1 MDRGRLDGRGVG
13 PAGSDS
19 RRARGPGV
27 SLDGI
32 SDGGRFGV
40 LAIDHRDSLRAV
52 LAPDDPVSVSV
63 DDITELKRELV
74 GALAAGATG
83 VMLEPEYSIPQL
95 LDGTLP
101 DGVGFT
107 AALEA
112 QGYAADPEAA
122 ATRILE
128 GWSVEAAAA
137 SGAAAAKLLVLYRP
151 DRPHGAVQER
161 VAAEILDECRR
172 VGIPL
177 VLEPLFYGL
186 HDPTARRGLVIETV
200 ERFAAMDPHLLKLP
214 FPVDPAHEPDRGVW
228 AEACADITS
237 RCHMPWT
244 LLSGGGSYESY
255 RDQLAAAVSA
265 GCSGFM
271 AGRALWGEA
280 ALSPLG
286 DRSRTIA
293 EVVVPRLAEL
303 RSLLA

>member
-1 MDRGRLDGRGVG
+1 MSLESISERGC
-13 PAGSDS
+13 
-19 RRARGPGV
+19 
-27 SLDGI
+27 
-32 SDGGRFGV
+32 FGV

-52 LAPDDPVSVSV
+52 LAPDDQDSVHA
-63 DDITELKRELV
+63 DDITDLKRELV

-101 DGVGFT
+101 AGVGFT

-122 ATRILE
+122 VTQILA

-137 SGAAAAKLLVLYRP
+137 CGAAAAKLLVFYRP
-151 DRPHGAVQER
+151 DRAEHAAAQER
-161 VAAEILDECRR
+161 VAAEILAECRR

-186 HDPTARRGLVIETV
+186 DDPGARRAIVIETV

-214 FPVDPAHEPDRGVW
+214 FPVDPSHEPDGGVW
-228 AEACADITS
+228 AAACTEVTK

-244 LLSGGGSYESY
+244 LLSGGGSFESY
-255 RDQLAAAVSA
+255 RDQVAAAVAA

-280 ALSPLG
+280 ALALPTERPGIISDLV
-286 DRSRTIA
+286 A
-293 EVVVPRLAEL
+293 PRLAEL
-303 RSLLA
+303 RSLLG

>member
-1 MDRGRLDGRGVG
+1 M
-13 PAGSDS
+13 
-19 RRARGPGV
+19 
-27 SLDGI
+27 SLEGI
-32 SDGGRFGV
+32 SDSGRFAV

-52 LAPDDPVSVSV
+52 LAPDDPDSVGAEA
-63 DDITELKRELV
+63 ITDLKRELV
-74 GALAAGATG
+74 GTLAAGATG

-122 ATRILE
+122 PTRILE
-128 GWSVEAAAA
+128 GWSVAAAAA

-151 DRPHGAVQER
+151 DRPHGAAQER
-161 VAAEILDECRR
+161 VAAEILAECRR

-186 HDPTARRGLVIETV
+186 DDPSARRAIVIETV

-214 FPVDPAHEPDRGVW
+214 FPVDPAHEPDRDVW
-228 AEACADITS
+228 AAACSEITQ

-244 LLSGGGSYESY
+244 LLSGGGDYESY
-255 RDQLAAAVSA
+255 RNQVEAAVSA

-280 ALSPLG
+280 ALAPAG
-286 DRSRTIA
+286 RRTRIIA
-293 EVVVPRLAEL
+293 ELVAPRLAEL
-303 RSLLA
+303 RRVVS

>member
-1 MDRGRLDGRGVG
+1 M
-13 PAGSDS
+13 
-19 RRARGPGV
+19 
-27 SLDGI
+27 SLEGI
-32 SDGGRFGV
+32 SDNGRFGV

-52 LAPDDPVSVSV
+52 LAPDDQDSVSAEA
-63 DDITELKRELV
+63 ITDLKRELV

-122 ATRILE
+122 PTRILE
-128 GWSVEAAAA
+128 DWSVAAAAA

-151 DRPHGAVQER
+151 DRPHGAAQER

-177 VLEPLFYGL
+177 VQEPLFYGL
-186 HDPTARRGLVIETV
+186 DDPSARRELVIETV
-200 ERFAAMDPHLLKLP
+200 ERFAVMDPHLLKLP

-228 AEACADITS
+228 AAACAEITE

-244 LLSGGGSYESY
+244 LLSGGGSYGSY
-255 RDQLAAAVSA
+255 RDQVETAVSA

-280 ALSPLG
+280 ALASPAE
-286 DRSRTIA
+286 RSRIIS
-293 EVVVPRLAEL
+293 EVVAPRLAQL
-303 RSLLA
+303 RSILA

>member
-1 MDRGRLDGRGVG
+1 
-13 PAGSDS
+13 
-19 RRARGPGV
+19 V

-40 LAIDHRDSLRAV
+40 LAIDHRDSMRAV
-52 LAPDDPVSVSV
+52 LAPEAPDSV
-63 DDITELKRELV
+63 DATEITDLKRKLV

-112 QGYAADPEAA
+112 QGYASDPEASS
-122 ATRILE
+122 TRILE
-128 GWSVEAAAA
+128 GWSVQAAAGCGA
-137 SGAAAAKLLVLYRP
+137 SAAKLLVFYRP
-151 DRPHGAVQER
+151 DRPAHAAIQER
-161 VAAEILDECRR
+161 VAGEILAECRR

-186 HDPTARRGLVIETV
+186 NDPSTRRRLVIETV
-200 ERFAAMDPHLLKLP
+200 DRFAAMDPHLLKLP
-214 FPVDPAHEPDRGVW
+214 FPVDPGHEPDRKVW
-228 AEACADITS
+228 AAACSEIAE

-244 LLSGGGSYESY
+244 LLSGGGGYESY
-255 RDQLAAAVSA
+255 RDQVQAAVAA

-280 ALSPLG
+280 VLASPA
-286 DRSRTIA
+286 DRARIIA
-293 EVVVPRLAEL
+293 DVVAPRLAEL
-303 RSLLA
+303 RTIAT

>member
-1 MDRGRLDGRGVG
+1 M
-13 PAGSDS
+13 
-19 RRARGPGV
+19 
-27 SLDGI
+27 SLEGI
-32 SDGGRFGV
+32 STGGRFGV

-52 LAPDDPVSVSV
+52 LAPDDQDSVSA
-63 DDITELKRELV
+63 DDITDLKRELV
-74 GALAAGATG
+74 GTLAAGATG

-112 QGYAADPEAA
+112 QGYASDPEAA
-122 ATRILE
+122 PTRILE
-128 GWSVEAAAA
+128 GWSVAAAAA
-137 SGAAAAKLLVLYRP
+137 SGAAAAKLLVLHRP
-151 DRPHGAVQER
+151 DRPHGAAQER

-186 HDPTARRGLVIETV
+186 DDPSARRELVIETV

-214 FPVDPAHEPDRGVW
+214 FPVDPAHEPDRDVW
-228 AEACADITS
+228 AAACAEITE

-255 RDQLAAAVSA
+255 RDQVEAAVSA

-280 ALSPLG
+280 ALASPPERG
-286 DRSRTIA
+286 RIIS
-293 EVVVPRLAEL
+293 EVVAPRLVEL
-303 RSLLA
+303 RSIVH

>member
-1 MDRGRLDGRGVG
+1 MSLE
-13 PAGSDS
+13 
-19 RRARGPGV
+19 GV
-27 SLDGI
+27 SHD
-32 SDGGRFGV
+32 GRFGV

-52 LAPDDPVSVSV
+52 LAPDDPNSVSAGA
-63 DDITELKRELV
+63 ITGLKRELV

-83 VMLEPEYSIPQL
+83 VMLEPEYSIPDL

-122 ATRILE
+122 PTRILE
-128 GWSVEAAAA
+128 GWSVAAAAA
-137 SGAAAAKLLVLYRP
+137 SGAAAAKLLVLYHP
-151 DRPHGAVQER
+151 DRPHGAAQER
-161 VAAEILDECRR
+161 VAAEVLAECRR

-186 HDPTARRGLVIETV
+186 TDPSGRRAVVIETV

-214 FPVDPAHEPDRGVW
+214 FPVDPRHEPDRGVW
-228 AEACADITS
+228 AEACAQITE
-237 RCHMPWT
+237 RCPMPWT
-244 LLSGGGSYESY
+244 LLSGGGSYQSY
-255 RDQLAAAVSA
+255 RDQVEAAVSQ

-280 ALSPLG
+280 ALAPPAERPG
-286 DRSRTIA
+286 IIA
-293 EVVVPRLAEL
+293 GLVAPRLAEL
-303 RSLLA
+303 RSIVA

>member
-1 MDRGRLDGRGVG
+1 M
-13 PAGSDS
+13 
-19 RRARGPGV
+19 

-52 LAPDDPVSVSV
+52 LAPHDQDSVGAG
-63 DDITELKRELV
+63 DITDLKRELV

-101 DGVGFT
+101 AGVGFT

-122 ATRILE
+122 ATRVLE

-137 SGAAAAKLLVLYRP
+137 CGASAAKLLIFYRP
-151 DRPHGAVQER
+151 DRGEHAAVQER
-161 VAAEILDECRR
+161 VAAEILAECRR

-186 HDPTARRGLVIETV
+186 DDPAARRAIVIETA

-214 FPVDPAHEPDRGVW
+214 FPVDPAHEPDRSVW
-228 AEACADITS
+228 AVACAEITE

-244 LLSGGGSYESY
+244 LLSGGGNFESY
-255 RDQLAAAVSA
+255 RDQVAAAVAA

-280 ALSPLG
+280 ALASPS
-286 DRSRTIA
+286 DRPSMISDLVA
-293 EVVVPRLAEL
+293 PRLAEL
-303 RSLLA
+303 RTIVG

>member
-1 MDRGRLDGRGVG
+1 M
-13 PAGSDS
+13 
-19 RRARGPGV
+19 

-32 SDGGRFGV
+32 SEDGRFGV

-52 LAPDDPVSVSV
+52 LAPDDQESVSA
-63 DDITELKRELV
+63 DDITDLKRELV
-74 GALAAGATG
+74 GALAADATG

-101 DGVGFT
+101 AEVGFT

-122 ATRILE
+122 ATRVLE
-128 GWSVEAAAA
+128 GWSVEGAAACGA
-137 SGAAAAKLLVLYRP
+137 SAAKLLVLYRP
-151 DRPHGAVQER
+151 DRPHGAVQEG
-161 VAAEILDECRR
+161 VAAEILAECRR

-186 HDPTARRGLVIETV
+186 DDPAARRAIVIETV

-214 FPVDPAHEPDRGVW
+214 FPVDPAHESDRAVW
-228 AEACADITS
+228 ASACAEVTE

-244 LLSGGGSYESY
+244 LLSGGGNYESY
-255 RDQLAAAVSA
+255 RDQVAAAVAA

-280 ALSPLG
+280 ALAPPTE
-286 DRSRTIA
+286 RPAIIA
-293 EVVVPRLAEL
+293 DVVAPRLAEL
-303 RSLLA
+303 RSLLG

>member
-1 MDRGRLDGRGVG
+1 M
-13 PAGSDS
+13 
-19 RRARGPGV
+19 

-32 SDGGRFGV
+32 SDGGRFAV
-40 LAIDHRDSLRAV
+40 LAIDHRDSMRAV
-52 LAPDDPVSVSV
+52 LAPDAPDSVGA
-63 DDITELKRELV
+63 DDITDLKRELV
-74 GALAAGATG
+74 GTLAGGATG

-122 ATRILE
+122 ATQILE
-128 GWSVEAAAA
+128 GWSVEAATAC
-137 SGAAAAKLLVLYRP
+137 GAAAAKLLVLYRP
-151 DRPHGAVQER
+151 DRPSHAAAQER
-161 VAAEILDECRR
+161 AAAGILAECRR

-186 HDPTARRGLVIETV
+186 DDPGARRDLVIETV

-214 FPVDPAHEPDRGVW
+214 FPVDPTHEPDRRVW
-228 AEACADITS
+228 AEACAGITA
-237 RCHMPWT
+237 RCSMPWT
-244 LLSGGGSYESY
+244 LLSGGGSYQSY
-255 RDQLAAAVSA
+255 RDQVETAVSE

-280 ALSPLG
+280 ALAPP
-286 DRSRTIA
+286 A
-293 EVVVPRLAEL
+293 ERPRMITELVAPRLTEL
-303 RSLLA
+303 RSIVG

>member
-1 MDRGRLDGRGVG
+1 M
-13 PAGSDS
+13 
-19 RRARGPGV
+19 

-52 LAPDDPVSVSV
+52 LTPDDQDSVSAG
-63 DDITELKRELV
+63 DITDLKRELV
-74 GALAAGATG
+74 GALATGATG

-101 DGVGFT
+101 TGVGFT

-122 ATRILE
+122 PTRILE
-128 GWSVEAAAA
+128 GWSVAAAAA

-151 DRPHGAVQER
+151 DRPHGAAQER
-161 VAAEILDECRR
+161 VAGEILTECRR

-186 HDPTARRGLVIETV
+186 DDPSARRAIVIETV

-214 FPVDPAHEPDRGVW
+214 FPVDPSHEPDRSVW
-228 AEACADITS
+228 AAACAEITE

-244 LLSGGGSYESY
+244 LLSGGGNFESY
-255 RDQLAAAVSA
+255 RDQVAAAVA
-265 GCSGFM
+265 VGCSGFM

-280 ALSPLG
+280 ALASPTERPSIVSDLV
-286 DRSRTIA
+286 A
-293 EVVVPRLAEL
+293 PRLAEL
-303 RSLLA
+303 RSLLN

>member
-1 MDRGRLDGRGVG
+1 M
-13 PAGSDS
+13 
-19 RRARGPGV
+19 
-27 SLDGI
+27 SLEGI
-32 SDGGRFGV
+32 STGGRFGV

-52 LAPDDPVSVSV
+52 LAPDDQDSVSA
-63 DDITELKRELV
+63 DDITDLKRELV
-74 GALAAGATG
+74 GTLAAGATG

-112 QGYAADPEAA
+112 QGYASDPEAA
-122 ATRILE
+122 PTRILE
-128 GWSVEAAAA
+128 GWSVAAAAA

-151 DRPHGAVQER
+151 DRPHGAAQER

-186 HDPTARRGLVIETV
+186 DDPSARRELVIETV
-200 ERFAAMDPHLLKLP
+200 ERFAVMDPHLLKLP

-228 AEACADITS
+228 AAACAEITE

-255 RDQLAAAVSA
+255 RDQVEAAVSA

-271 AGRALWGEA
+271 VGRALWGEA
-280 ALSPLG
+280 ALAPAAQRARL
-286 DRSRTIA
+286 IA
-293 EVVVPRLAEL
+293 ELVAPRLAEL
-303 RSLLA
+303 RRVVS

>member
-1 MDRGRLDGRGVG
+1 M
-13 PAGSDS
+13 
-19 RRARGPGV
+19 

-32 SDGGRFGV
+32 SDGRRFGV

-52 LAPDDPVSVSV
+52 LAPDDQDSVGAG
-63 DDITELKRELV
+63 DITDLKRELV
-74 GALAAGATG
+74 GALASGATG

-101 DGVGFT
+101 AGVGFT

-122 ATRILE
+122 ATRILD

-137 SGAAAAKLLVLYRP
+137 CGASAAKLLIFYRP
-151 DRPHGAVQER
+151 DRGEHAAVQER
-161 VAAEILDECRR
+161 VADEILAECRR

-186 HDPTARRGLVIETV
+186 EDPGERRSVVIETV
-200 ERFAAMDPHLLKLP
+200 DRFAAMDPHLLKLP
-214 FPVDPAHEPDRGVW
+214 FPVDPMHEPDRSVW
-228 AEACADITS
+228 ASACAQVTE

-244 LLSGGGSYESY
+244 LLSGGGDYASY
-255 RDQLAAAVSA
+255 RDQVEVAVSA

-280 ALSPLG
+280 ALASPS
-286 DRSRTIA
+286 DRPGIIA
-293 EVVVPRLAEL
+293 DLVAPRLAEL
-303 RSLLA
+303 RSLLG

>member
-1 MDRGRLDGRGVG
+1 M
-13 PAGSDS
+13 
-19 RRARGPGV
+19 
-27 SLDGI
+27 SLEGI
-32 SDGGRFGV
+32 SHDGRFGV

-52 LAPDDPVSVSV
+52 LAPDDPHSVSTEA
-63 DDITELKRELV
+63 ITGLKRELV
-74 GALAAGATG
+74 GVLAAGATG

-122 ATRILE
+122 PTRILE
-128 GWSVEAAAA
+128 GWSVGAAAA

-151 DRPHGAVQER
+151 DRPHGAAQER
-161 VAAEILDECRR
+161 VAAEVLAECRR

-186 HDPTARRGLVIETV
+186 TDPRDRRRIVLETA

-214 FPVDPAHEPDRGVW
+214 FPVDPSQEPDRSVW
-228 AEACADITS
+228 AGACAEITE

-244 LLSGGGSYESY
+244 LLSGGGSYQSY
-255 RDQLAAAVSA
+255 RDQVEAAVSQ

-280 ALSPLG
+280 ALAPPTE
-286 DRSRTIA
+286 RPRIIA
-293 EVVVPRLAEL
+293 ELVAPRLAEL
-303 RSLLA
+303 RSIVG

>member
-1 MDRGRLDGRGVG
+1 M
-13 PAGSDS
+13 
-19 RRARGPGV
+19 
-27 SLDGI
+27 SLEGI
-32 SDGGRFGV
+32 SDNGRFGV

-52 LAPDDPVSVSV
+52 LAPDDQDSVSAEA
-63 DDITELKRELV
+63 ITDLKRELV

-122 ATRILE
+122 PTRILE
-128 GWSVEAAAA
+128 GWSVAAAAA

-151 DRPHGAVQER
+151 DRPHRAAQER
-161 VAAEILDECRR
+161 AAAEILDECRR

-186 HDPTARRGLVIETV
+186 DDPSARRELVIETV

-214 FPVDPAHEPDRGVW
+214 FPVDPALEPDRGVW
-228 AEACADITS
+228 AAACAEITE

-244 LLSGGGSYESY
+244 LLSGGGPYESY
-255 RDQLAAAVSA
+255 RDQVEAAVSA

-280 ALSPLG
+280 ALASPAE
-286 DRSRTIA
+286 RSRIIS
-293 EVVVPRLAEL
+293 EVVAPRLTEL
-303 RSLLA
+303 RSMLA

>member
-1 MDRGRLDGRGVG
+1 M
-13 PAGSDS
+13 
-19 RRARGPGV
+19 

-32 SDGGRFGV
+32 SAGGRFGV
-40 LAIDHRDSLRAV
+40 LAIDHRDSMRAV
-52 LAPDDPVSVSV
+52 LAPGDPDSVSS
-63 DDITELKRELV
+63 DAITDLKRELV

-83 VMLEPEYSIPQL
+83 VMLEPEYSIPHL

-101 DGVGFT
+101 AGVGFT

-122 ATRILE
+122 ATQILE
-128 GWSVEAAAA
+128 GWSVAAAAA
-137 SGAAAAKLLVLYRP
+137 SGASAAKLLVFYRP
-151 DRPHGAVQER
+151 DRPDHAEAQER
-161 VAAEILDECRR
+161 VAAEILTECRR

-186 HDPTARRGLVIETV
+186 DDPSIRRRLVVETV

-228 AEACADITS
+228 AEACAEITA
-237 RCHMPWT
+237 RCPMPWT
-244 LLSGGGSYESY
+244 LLSGGGGYQSY
-255 RDQLAAAVSA
+255 RDQVETAVSA

-280 ALSPLG
+280 VLAPPV
-286 DRSRTIA
+286 DRSSIIA
-293 EVVVPRLAEL
+293 GVVAPRLAEL
-303 RSLLA
+303 RTIVG